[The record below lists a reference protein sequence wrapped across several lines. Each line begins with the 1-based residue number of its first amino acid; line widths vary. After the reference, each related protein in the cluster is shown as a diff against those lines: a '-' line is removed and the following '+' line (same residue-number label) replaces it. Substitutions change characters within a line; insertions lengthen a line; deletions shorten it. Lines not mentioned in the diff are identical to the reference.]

1 MIFRIFGGAEF
12 QVPASSFRG
21 KHDFLF
27 PPPKLGEIGGDPWML
42 MDKVW
47 KLFCFITSHFA
58 PRLEYLHHFWSN
70 EYVPWLFVPAF

>member
-42 MDKVW
+42 MDKV
-47 KLFCFITSHFA
+47 LEIILLYHFA
-58 PRLEYLHHFWSN
+58 LCPQAGISSPFLEQ
-70 EYVPWLFVPAF
+70 